1 LKIRGF
7 RKTEATPY
15 LVGRLFKKETP
26 MKAQKLVLS
35 RNELVQAL
43 ASHRAKNEKIVLA
56 NGCFDILHV
65 GHTRY
70 LAGAKAEGDTLVVAI
85 NSDEG
90 VRKLKGEGRPVL
102 PELERAELVAALK
115 SVDYV
120 IIFDEPNVES
130 LLETLRPN
138 VHAKGTDY
146 TAETVPERAV
156 ADRIG
161 IRVAIVGDAK
171 SHSTRDLLAQLAGN
185 KSARKNNG

>member
-1 LKIRGF
+1 MKTPKI
-7 RKTEATPY
+7 
-15 LVGRLFKKETP
+15 
-26 MKAQKLVLS
+26 VLS
-35 RNELVQAL
+35 RNELAEAL
-43 ASHRAKNEKIVLA
+43 ADHRARGQKIVLA

-70 LAGAKAEGDTLVVAI
+70 LSGARAEGDVLVVAI

-90 VRKLKGEGRPVL
+90 VRRLKGEGRPVL
-102 PELERAELVAALK
+102 PENERAELVAALE

-130 LLETLRPN
+130 LLETLQPD

-146 TAETVPERAV
+146 TADTVPERAV
-156 ADRIG
+156 ADRLG

-171 SHSTRDLLAQLAGN
+171 NHSTRDLLAQLAKN
-185 KSARKNNG
+185 KSAGNKNG

>member
-1 LKIRGF
+1 M
-7 RKTEATPY
+7 KTRT
-15 LVGRLFKKETP
+15 KT
-26 MKAQKLVLS
+26 LS
-35 RNELVQAL
+35 RNELVHAL
-43 ASHRAKNEKIVLA
+43 APHRAKSERIVLA

-70 LAGAKAEGDTLVVAI
+70 LAGAKAEGDVLVVAI
-85 NSDEG
+85 NSDES

-102 PELERAELVAALK
+102 PEQERAELVAALE

-120 IIFDEPNVES
+120 IIFDEPNVEP

-156 ADRIG
+156 AQQLG

-171 SHSTRDLLAQLAGN
+171 KHSTRDLLAQLAGN
-185 KSARKNNG
+185 KLAGKKNG

>member
-1 LKIRGF
+1 
-7 RKTEATPY
+7 
-15 LVGRLFKKETP
+15 
-26 MKAQKLVLS
+26 MNAQKLLS

-43 ASHRAKNEKIVLA
+43 AKHRAMNEKIVLA

-70 LAGAKAEGDTLVVAI
+70 LAGARAEGDILVVAI

-102 PELERAELVAALK
+102 PEQERAELVAAIE

-120 IIFDEPNVES
+120 TIFDEPNVEP

-138 VHAKGTDY
+138 IHAKGTDY

-156 ADRIG
+156 ADRLG

-171 SHSTRDLLAQLAGN
+171 NHSTRDLLAQLAGN
-185 KSARKNNG
+185 KSAGKKNG

>member
-1 LKIRGF
+1 MTTPKI
-7 RKTEATPY
+7 
-15 LVGRLFKKETP
+15 
-26 MKAQKLVLS
+26 VLS
-35 RNELVQAL
+35 RNELAQVL
-43 ASHRAKNEKIVLA
+43 AERRSKGQTIVLA

-70 LAGAKAEGDTLVVAI
+70 LSGARAEGDVLVVAI
-85 NSDEG
+85 NSDAG

-102 PELERAELVAALK
+102 PEKERAELVAALE

-130 LLETLRPN
+130 LLESLRPN

-146 TAETVPERAV
+146 TVETVPERAV
-156 ADRIG
+156 ADRLG

-171 SHSTRDLLAQLAGN
+171 NHSTRELLAQLAIN
-185 KSARKNNG
+185 KSAGNKNG

>member
-1 LKIRGF
+1 
-7 RKTEATPY
+7 
-15 LVGRLFKKETP
+15 

-35 RNELVQAL
+35 RNELAQAL
-43 ASHRAKNEKIVLA
+43 ARHRARNEKIVLA

-70 LAGAKAEGDTLVVAI
+70 LDGAKAEGDILVVAI

-90 VRKLKGEGRPVL
+90 VLKLKGEGRPVL
-102 PELERAELVAALK
+102 PELERVELVAALE

-120 IIFDEPNVES
+120 IIFDEPNVEP

-146 TAETVPERAV
+146 TAETVPERAT
-156 ADRIG
+156 ADRLG

-171 SHSTRDLLAQLAGN
+171 NHSTRDLLAQLAGN
-185 KSARKNNG
+185 KIAGKKNG